1 MEKYKILDLF
11 SGLGGFSL
19 GLERTGHFETVA
31 FCDNNQYSKLI
42 LDKHWKGVKIYD
54 DVREISK
61 EKFREDGIEFPD
73 IITGGFPCQPFSVA
87 GKQKGTSDDRHLWP
101 EMFRIIKAFK
111 QRYVIGENVRG
122 IVNIQEG
129 VVFETVCTDLESE
142 GYEVQPF
149 IIPAAG
155 VGAPHRRERVWIIAN
170 REESMVDSDNIR
182 FQQHSTTKEESSG
195 RGTSATSEPT
205 SNATNTESERTGQND
220 ERLWQRS
227 SRISGGK
234 GTSRAKDVG
243 NTQHNGLSTSEI
255 GRRNEEINGGTE
267 KRENRSF
274 EFEGTSRSEDNATM
288 ENSNNNGLEGRLS
301 ETRNQAITGKESSV
315 NGSEDTDNSSRRSDG
330 GGDQSQPRIN
340 GAVQGLRDGNEE
352 ELTRATGVRG
362 LHEGTDNSSRTLRE
376 DRNQEDDNRTL
387 VQTRQGGVQSSEH
400 RGLGENQTSLND
412 NQIRQGDDN
421 TTLNRME
428 RGDKDNV
435 ADTNDEGVRTR
446 IGGSDNDHE
455 TESRSWRAD
464 GTRGSSNDERHN
476 STSTENEGMDV
487 ANTTSSRSPSESI
500 RDIGG
505 VGEESS
511 REEEGRNQSSIRTS
525 TRSSERSENV
535 ANTQSIGS
543 REFGHSNQTQGRD
556 GSSSTQLDGSRS
568 EMANTNGERLEGFRE
583 SSSQFNE
590 TSSSS
595 SSSEERQA
603 SVDHGWWSVEPNV
616 GRVAHGVSG
625 RVHRLKGLGN
635 SIVPQI
641 VEEIGKAIIQAEKE

>member
-111 QRYVIGENVRG
+111 PRYVIGENVRG

-170 REESMVDSDNIR
+170 REESMVNSDNIR
-182 FQQHSTTKEESSG
+182 FQQHSTTKEESSW
-195 RGTSATSEPT
+195 RGTSATFEST
-205 SNATNTESERTGQND
+205 SN
-220 ERLWQRS
+220 
-227 SRISGGK
+227 
-234 GTSRAKDVG
+234 VG
-243 NTQHNGLSTSEI
+243 NTQHNGLPTSEI

-267 KRENRSF
+267 KKQNESF
-274 EFEGTSRSEDNATM
+274 EFEGTSRSEDNGNVSKTENVAYTENGRGQPSQSERWQGTERGSINRGGIKREGQDLGTNV
-288 ENSNNNGLEGRLS
+288 ENSNNNGLERRLS

-315 NGSEDTDNSSRRSDG
+315 NGSEDTDNFSRRSDG
-330 GGDQSQPRIN
+330 RGDQSQPRIN
-340 GAVQGLRDGNEE
+340 GTVQGLRDGNEE

-362 LHEGTDNSSRTLRE
+362 LHEGTDNSSSSIRE

-400 RGLGENQTSLND
+400 RGLGEDQTSLND
-412 NQIRQGDDN
+412 SQIRQRDDN

-464 GTRGSSNDERHN
+464 GTRSTSDDERHN
-476 STSTENEGMDV
+476 STSTEVEGMDV
-487 ANTTSSRSPSESI
+487 ANTESI
-500 RDIGG
+500 
-505 VGEESS
+505 ET
-511 REEEGRNQSSIRTS
+511 REPREFDQAQ
-525 TRSSERSENV
+525 RSE
-535 ANTQSIGS
+535 GS
-543 REFGHSNQTQGRD
+543 G
-556 GSSSTQLDGSRS
+556 STQLDGSS
-568 EMANTNGERLEGFRE
+568 TNDANSDDERLQRQWQ
-583 SSSQFNE
+583 SSGQFSQTINP
-590 TSSSS
+590 TGKSSN
-595 SSSEERQA
+595 RQQG
-603 SVDHGWWSVEPNV
+603 SVGQGWWSVEPNV
-616 GRVAHGVSG
+616 GRVAHGVPG